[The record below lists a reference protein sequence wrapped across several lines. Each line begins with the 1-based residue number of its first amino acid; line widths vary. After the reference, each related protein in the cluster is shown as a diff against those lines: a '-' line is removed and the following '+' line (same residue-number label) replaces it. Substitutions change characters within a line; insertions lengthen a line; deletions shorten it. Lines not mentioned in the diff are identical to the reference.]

1 MIRLNGYASLFLP
14 SSHAISRPSEESC
27 AHVSLCTIPVYT
39 VLSISLEQNL
49 HNELNLRTISLTF
62 KDLEDSQLDANTYEL
77 SLFFRLDHLTLS
89 CALTYTLCLRLSS
102 VISCEIECGSSLTD
116 TEVLSYIHKRATQLL
131 SDSRKPF
138 ILQGIR
144 TNSILKCI
152 NISKSYKARVAYP
165 FSDKR
170 IMRLGTVGKMAFL
183 DVDEIKHVIGN
194 ANFTDL
200 LDNASHGA
208 RMYLFIIIKDTG
220 RFLVPL
226 SSITA
231 FSFFHRDR
239 ELTLLLPVRP
249 KGKRHTSMEPI
260 VLVFKKLSTFVEF
273 EERFCASISAPSPHN
288 LHPFAST
295 PRATFEE
302 TVIHQYITKSSDTV
316 VGSSYTLSPL
326 GCLETKFPNSVY
338 TTHRSILSSRAGSE
352 SDRFLTL
359 KSEIGH
365 TYNVDH
371 SFSCSDIIFRANR
384 SAPRSRNVCFTESG
398 AYVAATMGRYLD
410 LLCLRNTNDKN
421 SEKFS
426 VTTCKLGAS
435 LFVPSKICFDHNF
448 SSSGLI
454 FVSNERNKSKI
465 DSSVLSSMF
474 SSVLDVDSVILQE
487 GMEHSVLGDYTECS
501 NSHDLYGFD
510 VATGRVSEHI
520 LLYNVAADRFL
531 SPTDFC
537 ICKEDSIPPTVVGCN
552 IPPSNAIIAVTQS
565 SIHLIDRRLSGKTH
579 LTGHSYTYK
588 AVANL
593 SVGCLSDK
601 GNLVVATDT
610 GDISFFH
617 TMARAATSFGGFGLP
632 IIGLC
637 LTTDE
642 DWLVAT
648 MPTMIAV
655 YYLRG
660 ETSSVFKHN
669 GLRLSERQQPRL
681 LRLTQDL
688 ITVLLSATTQRP
700 TSLQFS
706 PARLSPNEDLLI
718 ASVGEYAILWDFKEV
733 CLGVTDY
740 SNAIIT
746 RTSGEVLGACLVARG
761 AVEGIEDKK
770 ESCPY
775 LVTATTSTIDVL
787 NCRFPHTP

>member
-1 MIRLNGYASLFLP
+1 MIKLNGYAFLSSQ
-14 SSHAISRPSEESC
+14 SSHAVSRLSGKSC
-27 AHVSLCTIPVYT
+27 AHVSLHTIPVYT
-39 VLSISLEQNL
+39 VLSVSLEKTL
-49 HNELNLRTISLTF
+49 HSELNLGTILLTF
-62 KDLEDSQLDANTYEL
+62 KSLEDSQLDTSTCEL
-77 SLFFRLDHLTLS
+77 SLFFRLSSLIPS
-89 CALTYTLCLRLSS
+89 CAVTHTLCLRLSS

-131 SDSRKPF
+131 IDSRTPF

-144 TNSILKCI
+144 TNSVLKCI
-152 NISKSYKARVAYP
+152 NIPKSYKARVAYP

-170 IMRLGTVGKMAFL
+170 IMRLGMIGKMAFL
-183 DVDEIKHVIGN
+183 DVDEIKRVIGN
-194 ANFTDL
+194 AHFTDI

-208 RMYLFIIIKDTG
+208 RVCLLIIIKDTG

-249 KGKRHTSMEPI
+249 KGKRHISMEPI
-260 VLVFKKLSTFVEF
+260 VLVFKKLSTFIEF
-273 EERFCASISAPSPHN
+273 EERFCTNISASSPHS
-288 LHPFAST
+288 LYPSVST
-295 PRATFEE
+295 PEVAFEE
-302 TVIHQYITKSSDTV
+302 TVIHQYTTKNSDTV

-326 GCLETKFPNSVY
+326 GCLETKLPGSVY
-338 TTHRSILSSRAGSE
+338 TTHRSVLSSRTGGE
-352 SDRFLTL
+352 IDRFLTL

-365 TYNVDH
+365 IYNVDH
-371 SFSCSDIIFRANR
+371 SFSCSDVVFRANR
-384 SAPRSRNVCFTESG
+384 NAPRSRNTCFTESG

-410 LLCLRNTNDKN
+410 LLCLKNIND
-421 SEKFS
+421 STDEKFS

-435 LFVPSKICFDHNF
+435 LFVPSKICFDYNF
-448 SSSGLI
+448 GSSGLL
-454 FVSNERNKSKI
+454 FVSNEQNRSKI

-501 NSHDLYGFD
+501 NSHGLYGFD

-537 ICKEDSIPPTVVGCN
+537 ICKEGSIPTAVVGCN
-552 IPPSNAIIAVTQS
+552 ISPSDAIVAITHS
-565 SIHLIDRRLSGKTH
+565 SIQLIDRRLSGKTH

-593 SVGCLSDK
+593 SVGCLSGK

-655 YYLRG
+655 YYLKG

-688 ITVLLSATTQRP
+688 ITVLLSATTQKP

-706 PARLSPNEDLLI
+706 PATLSPNEELLV
-718 ASVGEYAILWDFKEV
+718 ASVGEYAILWDFKQV

-740 SNAIIT
+740 SNAVIT
-746 RTSGEVLGACLVARG
+746 RTSGEILGACLVTRG
-761 AVEGIEDKK
+761 TVEGTEDEK

-775 LVTATTSTIDVL
+775 LVTATASAIDVL
-787 NCRFPHTP
+787 RCRFPYTP